1 MTQPTRPADAPTRAP
16 GAAASANGS
25 PMAEHV
31 LTLEVNGHRHA
42 LPGVPPHAPLLQVLR
57 NDLCLN
63 GPKYGCGLGEGGA
76 CLVLIDGTPA
86 RSCVIPAGGVQDR
99 DITTLEGLPA
109 RAGAKIHPVQQ
120 AFIDAQAA
128 QCGYCLNGMI
138 IATVGLLE
146 AEPNPTDARVRGAL
160 SHNLCRCGTHLEIL
174 DAVQRAAV
182 AMAAAARARGAA
194 GSARPREGVDPIS
207 PAEPSAG
214 AMPGASSLPATE

>member
-1 MTQPTRPADAPTRAP
+1 VSNEPP
-16 GAAASANGS
+16 
-25 PMAEHV
+25 
-31 LTLEVNGHRHA
+31 LTLHVNGHRHA
-42 LPGVPPHAPLLQVLR
+42 LPGVPHQAPLLQVLR
-57 NDLCLN
+57 NDLGLN
-63 GPKYGCGLGEGGA
+63 GPKYGCGLGECGA

-109 RAGAKIHPVQQ
+109 RVGAAIHPVQQ
-120 AFIDAQAA
+120 ACIDAQAA

-146 AEPNPTDARVRGAL
+146 TEPNPTDARVRAAL

-182 AMAAAARARGAA
+182 AMSSDRAASAPSMAPVASAA
-194 GSARPREGVDPIS
+194 S
-207 PAEPSAG
+207 PNPAPA
-214 AMPGASSLPATE
+214 ASSPLPATE

>member
-1 MTQPTRPADAPTRAP
+1 MSQ
-16 GAAASANGS
+16 
-25 PMAEHV
+25 AEPP

-42 LPGVPPHAPLLQVLR
+42 LPGVPRHAPLLQVLR

-63 GPKYGCGLGEGGA
+63 GPKYGCGLGECGA
-76 CLVLIDGTPA
+76 CLVLVDSMPA
-86 RSCVIPAGGVQDR
+86 RSCVIPAGGVEGR
-99 DITTLEGLPA
+99 AITTLEGLPA
-109 RAGAKIHPVQQ
+109 RAGASIHPVQQ

-146 AEPNPTDARVRGAL
+146 AEPDPTDARVRAAL

-182 AMAAAARARGAA
+182 AMAAVTGAPGASAMTCRRDEAVPGGLATPIATVATVAAVTSSVPAA
-194 GSARPREGVDPIS
+194 GAVPHAS
-207 PAEPSAG
+207 
-214 AMPGASSLPATE
+214 SSLPAAE